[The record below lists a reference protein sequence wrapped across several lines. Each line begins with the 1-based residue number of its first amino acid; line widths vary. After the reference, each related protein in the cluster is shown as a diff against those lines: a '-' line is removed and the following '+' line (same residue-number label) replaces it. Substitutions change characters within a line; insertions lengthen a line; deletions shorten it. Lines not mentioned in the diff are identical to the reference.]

1 MMSQKLIM
9 GLSGFVQKRIR
20 SEVDGR
26 PRTVTVDV
34 MARWDVDNESGL
46 VIGSEQ
52 PVDASSCQINTKIV
66 FVAPT

>member
-1 MMSQKLIM
+1 MSQKTITM
-9 GLSGFVQKRIR
+9 LSGFVQKRIR

-26 PRTVTVDV
+26 PRTVTLDV

-52 PVDASSCQINTKIV
+52 PIDASSCQINTRVEFI
-66 FVAPT
+66 APS

>member
-1 MMSQKLIM
+1 MSQKLI
-9 GLSGFVQKRIR
+9 SSFNGFVKQRIR

-26 PRTVTVDV
+26 PRTVTLDV

-52 PVDASSCQINTKIV
+52 PIDAGSCLISTNIPFT
-66 FVAPT
+66 APA

>member
-1 MMSQKLIM
+1 MSQKLIM
-9 GLSGFVQKRIR
+9 GLSGFVQRQIR

-34 MARWDVDNESGL
+34 MSRWDVDNESGL

-52 PVDASSCQINTKIV
+52 AVDASSCQIRTEID
-66 FVAPT
+66 FVPPT

>member
-1 MMSQKLIM
+1 MSPKLIM

-52 PVDASSCQINTKIV
+52 ALDASSCQIGTNVV

>member
-1 MMSQKLIM
+1 MSQKLIM

-52 PVDASSCQINTKIV
+52 TINASSCQINTGV
-66 FVAPT
+66 NFVAPT

>member
-1 MMSQKLIM
+1 MSQKLISSL
-9 GLSGFVQKRIR
+9 GGFVKQRIR

-26 PRTVTVDV
+26 PRTVTLDV

-52 PVDASSCQINTKIV
+52 TIDASSCQIQTLV
-66 FVAPT
+66 TFVAPT

>member
-1 MMSQKLIM
+1 MSQKLIM

-52 PVDASSCQINTKIV
+52 TIDASSCQIGTRV
-66 FVAPT
+66 EFVAPT

>member
-1 MMSQKLIM
+1 MSQKTM
-9 GLSGFVQKRIR
+9 TMLSGFVQKRIR

-34 MARWDVDNESGL
+34 MARWDVDNDSGL
-46 VIGSEQ
+46 VIGSEGAI
-52 PVDASSCQINTKIV
+52 DASSCQIGTKID

>member
-1 MMSQKLIM
+1 MSQKTM
-9 GLSGFVQKRIR
+9 KMFSGYVQKRIR

-26 PRTVTVDV
+26 PRTVTADV

-46 VIGSEQ
+46 VIGSEGTI
-52 PVDASSCQINTKIV
+52 DASSCQIGTNVT

>member
-1 MMSQKLIM
+1 MSQKLIM
-9 GLSGFVQKRIR
+9 GLSGFVQRRIR

-34 MARWDVDNESGL
+34 MARWDVDNDSGL

-52 PVDASSCQINTKIV
+52 PVDASSCQIRTEVI
-66 FVAPT
+66 FTPPS

>member
-1 MMSQKLIM
+1 MSQKLIM
-9 GLSGFVQKRIR
+9 GLSGFVQRRIR

-52 PVDASSCQINTKIV
+52 TIDASSCLVQTNIPFT
-66 FVAPT
+66 APT

>member
-1 MMSQKLIM
+1 MSQKLTTM
-9 GLSGFVQKRIR
+9 LSGFVQKRIR

-26 PRTVTVDV
+26 PRTVTLDV

-52 PVDASSCQINTKIV
+52 PIDASSCLLSTSIP
-66 FVAPT
+66 FSPPS

>member
-1 MMSQKLIM
+1 MSQKTM
-9 GLSGFVQKRIR
+9 TMFSGFVQKRIR

-34 MARWDVDNESGL
+34 MARWDVDNDSGL
-46 VIGSEQ
+46 VIGSEG
-52 PVDASSCQINTKIV
+52 VIDASSSQIGTNIT

>member
-1 MMSQKLIM
+1 MSQKLIM
-9 GLSGFVQKRIR
+9 GLSGFVQRRIR

-34 MARWDVDNESGL
+34 MSRWDVDNESGL

-52 PVDASSCQINTKIV
+52 AVDASSCQIRTEID
-66 FVAPT
+66 FVPPT

>member
-1 MMSQKLIM
+1 MSQKLIM
-9 GLSGFVQKRIR
+9 GLSGFVQRRIR

-52 PVDASSCQINTKIV
+52 TIDASSYQINTNVV

>member
-1 MMSQKLIM
+1 MSQKLIM
-9 GLSGFVQKRIR
+9 GLSGFVQRRIR

-34 MARWDVDNESGL
+34 MARWDVDNDTGL

-52 PVDASSCQINTKIV
+52 AVDASSCLISTNIP
-66 FVAPT
+66 FVPPT